1 MKYIYVLFSHKKDTP
16 DVSRLSSRIKVLY
29 FTSSSLARATGTEE
43 KSRYQSLVNV

>member
-1 MKYIYVLFSHKKDTP
+1 MFCFLIKKDTP

-29 FTSSSLARATGTEE
+29 FTSSLLARATGTEE